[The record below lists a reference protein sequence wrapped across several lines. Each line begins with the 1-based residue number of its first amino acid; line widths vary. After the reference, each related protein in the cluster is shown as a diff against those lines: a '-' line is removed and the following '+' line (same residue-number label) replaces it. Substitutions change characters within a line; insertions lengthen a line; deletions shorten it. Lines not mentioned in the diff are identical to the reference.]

1 MATPTT
7 QRAICYFTSLV
18 APFSPSLLLYSALRS
33 VSCGYILESSSD
45 TPAATPAHVRTSPT
59 VNMGVLQRSMM
70 ANGSSPTL
78 VALNCTVLDPR
89 SACHKCLAVICNY
102 IAYLCRYGFSSAI
115 GIATLAFSAEHT
127 QGERKKSEGLIKKS
141 E

>member
-1 MATPTT
+1 MPYLKCQGLILGKAHNPE
-7 QRAICYFTSLV
+7 SH
-18 APFSPSLLLYSALRS
+18 LLLYESSRPFLTPPPALFC
-33 VSCGYILESSSD
+33 VLFLAGILDSSSD

-89 SACHKCLAVICNY
+89 SACHKCLAVISNY

-115 GIATLAFSAEHT
+115 GVATLAFSAEHT
-127 QGERKKSEGLIKKS
+127 
-141 E
+141 